1 MDESITAMKE
11 MKVIKVKVFG
21 SLHLLDA
28 LMVSAREKN
37 LLYIID
43 LWRRLRR
50 PFVLPESTQ
59 HHACE
64 WENIDVDV
72 LGCLVCGGIHAC
84 DQRTCKD
91 VLQTNSSIVCAV
103 SGVVLQNHMYSDVEF
118 VDTAAITGPLSQFD
132 EDIWAEVDST
142 IHNIFLSARSKQY
155 KRQALCEVVLRW
167 SRADI
172 TSVNLV
178 TSCIK
183 IVHKLEQ
190 HPYIFSF
197 VSVQRRE
204 ELAVEAANECRR
216 ILRFIVTCGM
226 PVKAQEVQR
235 LTVGVLYLMQH
246 GISTGNNV
254 ILKQQKD
261 MCQILPAENCLLKFY
276 GIHPKF
282 ITETENRIKFCLR
295 MQMDEPAFVKTKQN
309 IVTAPGPKMLRV

>member
-1 MDESITAMKE
+1 
-11 MKVIKVKVFG
+11 MKVIKSNVFG
-21 SLHLLDA
+21 SLHLPDA
-28 LMVSAREKN
+28 LMVSARQKN

-43 LWRRLRR
+43 IWRRLRR

-59 HHACE
+59 CHTCE
-64 WENIDVDV
+64 WEAIDVDV

-91 VLQTNSSIVCAV
+91 VLETNCSIVCAV

-132 EDIWAEVDST
+132 EDLWAEVDST

-155 KRQALCEVVLRW
+155 KRQALCELLLRL

-172 TSVNLV
+172 TSMNLL
-178 TSCIK
+178 TSCIQ

-190 HPYIFSF
+190 HPHIISF
-197 VSVQRRE
+197 FPVERRKK
-204 ELAVEAANECRR
+204 LAIEAANECRR

-235 LTVGVLYLMQH
+235 LTVGVLYLMRH
-246 GISTGNNV
+246 GISTGNSV

-261 MCQILPAENCLLKFY
+261 ICQVLPAENCLLKFY

-295 MQMDEPAFVKTKQN
+295 MQMNERALIKTKQN
-309 IVTAPGPKMLRV
+309 IAPAPEPKMLRV

>member
-1 MDESITAMKE
+1 

-21 SLHLLDA
+21 SLHLRDA

-37 LLYIID
+37 LLYVID

-59 HHACE
+59 YHACE
-64 WENIDVDV
+64 WEAIDVDV
-72 LGCLVCGGIHAC
+72 HGCLVCGRIHAC
-84 DQRTCKD
+84 HPRTCKE
-91 VLQTNSSIVCAV
+91 VLETNCSIVCAV

-118 VDTAAITGPLSQFD
+118 VDTAAITGPVSQFD

-155 KRQALCEVVLRW
+155 KRQALCELVLRL

-172 TSVNLV
+172 SSMNLL
-178 TSCIK
+178 TSCITF
-183 IVHKLEQ
+183 VHKLEQ
-190 HPYIFSF
+190 HPHIFSF
-197 VSVQRRE
+197 VSEHRRK
-204 ELAVEAANECRR
+204 ELADEAANECRR

-235 LTVGVLYLMQH
+235 LTVGVLYLMRH

-254 ILKQQKD
+254 ILKQEKD
-261 MCQILPAENCLLKFY
+261 ICKVLPAENCLLKCY

-295 MQMDEPAFVKTKQN
+295 MQMDEPALIKTKQN
-309 IVTAPGPKMLRV
+309 IATAPEPKMLRV